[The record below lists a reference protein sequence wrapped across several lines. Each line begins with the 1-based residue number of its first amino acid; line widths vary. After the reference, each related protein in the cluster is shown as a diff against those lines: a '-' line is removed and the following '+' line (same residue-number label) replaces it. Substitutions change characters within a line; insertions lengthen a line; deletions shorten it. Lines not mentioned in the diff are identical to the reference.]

1 MKRFLFLCA
10 ASLLAAA
17 ACGQPSVRI
26 AHGPYLQQV
35 SEDGFTVAW
44 TTTVEAAA
52 WVEVAPDDGTHFYA
66 QARPEILRHPH
77 RQTPHRAVAPRPRR
91 GIAPR
96 HDLPLP
102 NHAAGRAP
110 RRGQQAR
117 HTGRGVR
124 QRHTQTRTV
133 QSHDARPVQGADR
146 MLGRERH
153 PRAGLDPAAASGR
166 ALTPPRRPRPRAA
179 PPRPPAR
186 PPRPPAPKPSPP
198 SPAQSPPS
206 SSGPCPSPPSTAPPS
221 SASRRYR

>member
-1 MKRFLFLCA
+1 MR
-10 ASLLAAA
+10 
-17 ACGQPSVRI
+17 RI
-26 AHGPYLQQV
+26 A
-35 SEDGFTVAW
+35 
-44 TTTVEAAA
+44 
-52 WVEVAPDDGTHFYA
+52 
-66 QARPEILRHPH
+66 ARSRRLRATLGAHRPRTLSATGLRRRFHRRMDHNRRCRGMGRGGARRRHALLRRRTPEILRHPH

-153 PRAGLDPAAASGR
+153 PRTGLDPAAASGR
-166 ALTPPRRPRPRAA
+166 RSGTQARLRLFQRRHADADRIRVGAIRRIPRHGRGAALAGRHPDLRH
-179 PPRPPAR
+179 AR
-186 PPRPPAPKPSPP
+186 QP
-198 SPAQSPPS
+198 
-206 SSGPCPSPPSTAPPS
+206 
-221 SASRRYR
+221 